1 MLEAAKQLELWF
13 VETSHRKRYPAHTSE
28 LEELRAEVAVM
39 QKQSKLKEEALDNA
53 TRQVA
58 VWTKMMEALQ
68 TQQTS
73 AMFDL
78 VLRTD
83 GNFSTPAQPRSPPVT
98 TDEMWWG
105 QQTTDES
112 EL

>member
-13 VETSHRKRYPAHTSE
+13 VESMHLKRYPPNLSE
-28 LEELRAEVAVM
+28 LETLRSEVSRM
-39 QKQSKLKEEALDNA
+39 KKQSKAKEEAMEHA
-53 TRQVA
+53 MRQISD
-58 VWTKMMEALQ
+58 WTKLMENLQ
-68 TQQTS
+68 VQQTS

-83 GNFSTPAQPRSPPVT
+83 GEFNNSAQPSSAPVT
-98 TDEMWWG
+98 TDMWWG
-105 QQTTDES
+105 QQTADDS